1 MFRWMAVAFLS
12 VSTAA
17 QALDPRLYT
26 IGSGDVN
33 GSYYAAAT
41 ALCQE
46 TNRAEAALRCS
57 PEATPGSIYNME
69 ALRNRQL
76 DFAIVQSDVQNMAL
90 TGEGPFLGKP
100 AFSDLRSVMSLYPET
115 LTVLSRPDAHI
126 LSLGGL
132 VGKRVDIGLPASGR
146 QATAMRLLTALGL
159 DRTDFRALL
168 ELSTGTGLDELC
180 AGRIDA
186 TVLILGHPSSVVDRA
201 INECDARLVNI
212 SGPEV
217 RAFIEANDDY
227 VYSSIPR
234 SVYGKKG
241 RILSIGVLATLVTR
255 TDMPDDIVAAIIK
268 NTIANLPSIGVSA
281 AVLEKLSVRDM
292 QESGLAAPLHPAA
305 AAMFA
310 EIGK

>member
-17 QALDPRLYT
+17 QAQDPRLYT

-90 TGEGPFLGKP
+90 TGEGPFVGKP

-227 VYSSIPR
+227 VYSSITR

-281 AVLEKLSVRDM
+281 AVLEKLSIRDM

-305 AAMFA
+305 AAMFT
-310 EIGK
+310 EIGN

>member
-12 VSTAA
+12 VSTVAHA
-17 QALDPRLYT
+17 QDPRLYT

-69 ALRNRQL
+69 ALRTRQL

-90 TGEGPFLGKP
+90 TGEGPFVGKP

-201 INECDARLVNI
+201 INECDAQLVNI

-268 NTIANLPSIGVSA
+268 NTTANLPSIGVSA
-281 AVLEKLSVRDM
+281 AVLEKLSVRNM

-310 EIGK
+310 EIGN

>member
-1 MFRWMAVAFLS
+1 
-12 VSTAA
+12 
-17 QALDPRLYT
+17 
-26 IGSGDVN
+26 
-33 GSYYAAAT
+33 
-41 ALCQE
+41 
-46 TNRAEAALRCS
+46 
-57 PEATPGSIYNME
+57 
-69 ALRNRQL
+69 
-76 DFAIVQSDVQNMAL
+76 
-90 TGEGPFLGKP
+90 
-100 AFSDLRSVMSLYPET
+100 
-115 LTVLSRPDAHI
+115 
-126 LSLGGL
+126 
-132 VGKRVDIGLPASGR
+132 
-146 QATAMRLLTALGL
+146 MRLLTALGL

-305 AAMFA
+305 ATMFA
-310 EIGK
+310 ERGN

>member
-12 VSTAA
+12 VSTVAHA
-17 QALDPRLYT
+17 QDPRLYT

-90 TGEGPFLGKP
+90 TGEGPFVGKP

-201 INECDARLVNI
+201 SNECDAQLVNI

-268 NTIANLPSIGVSA
+268 NTTANLPSIGVSA
-281 AVLEKLSVRDM
+281 AVLEKLSVRNM
-292 QESGLAAPLHPAA
+292 QESGFAAPLKPAA
-305 AAMFA
+305 AALFDV
-310 EIGK
+310 ICN

>member
-1 MFRWMAVAFLS
+1 MFRLMAVAFLS

-17 QALDPRLYT
+17 QAQDPRLYT

-69 ALRNRQL
+69 ALRTRQL

-90 TGEGPFLGKP
+90 TGEGPFVGKP

-115 LTVLSRPDAHI
+115 LTVLSRPDARI

-305 AAMFA
+305 AVMFA
-310 EIGK
+310 EIGN

>member
-12 VSTAA
+12 VSTVA
-17 QALDPRLYT
+17 QAQDPRLYT

-90 TGEGPFLGKP
+90 TGEGPFVGKP

-115 LTVLSRPDAHI
+115 LTVLARPDAHI

-168 ELSTGTGLDELC
+168 ELTTGTGLDELC

-268 NTIANLPSIGVSA
+268 NTTANLPSIGVSA

-305 AAMFA
+305 ATMFA
-310 EIGK
+310 ERGN